1 MGLEYPKRELEP
13 IVHVELRIDPLD
25 VSSDGA
31 SRDAQLAGDIGI
43 IRLAQ
48 NGPDSL
54 YLAA

>member
-1 MGLEYPKRELEP
+1 VGLEYPKRELEP

-48 NGPDSL
+48 NGPDNL